1 MLQAFVQN
9 LNHYDTWLFSKVHQ
23 WNGRRILDRCMY
35 LVSRSGDGELYAL
48 LGLLVCMTDFAT
60 ACKLLPAGMLA
71 FALELPLY
79 LLVKRKVKRRRP
91 FERIPGLH
99 YLIKPPDRFSFP
111 SGHTAAACLM
121 ATLTSAYYPE
131 GTLVSCLW
139 AGSIGFSR
147 VYNGVH
153 YPTDVLAGAILGV
166 SCAQVSMGLVG

>member
-1 MLQAFVQN
+1 MLQAFVHN
-9 LNHYDTWLFSKVHQ
+9 LNHYDAWLCSKVYQ
-23 WNGRRILDRCMY
+23 WNGRRSIDRLLY
-35 LVSRSGDGELYAL
+35 LVSRSGDGPLYAL
-48 LGLLVCMTDFAT
+48 VGLYVCLADVET
-60 ACKLLPAGMLA
+60 ARRLLPAGMLA
-71 FALELPLY
+71 FILELPLY

-121 ATLTSAYYPE
+121 ATLISTYYPE

-153 YPTDVLAGAILGV
+153 YPTDVLAGAILGIA
-166 SCAQVSMGLVG
+166 CAQAGMGLVG